1 MQILPPQHLKRVKAV
16 YKYEFGGSTATVS
29 ALALAPELELAPALA
44 LALVLAPVLALVQ
57 VLVRVLPSSHYY
69 LGSLIV
75 GWRLQNGPK
84 RLLRPPIGRTFYGE
98 QDWTSPRSPR
108 AL

>member
-1 MQILPPQHLKRVKAV
+1 MLIFDYVCRFYHHTQHLKRVKAV

-44 LALVLAPVLALVQ
+44 LALVLALVLPLVQ

-69 LGSLIV
+69 MGSLIV
-75 GWRLQNGPK
+75 GWRLQNGP
-84 RLLRPPIGRTFYGE
+84 
-98 QDWTSPRSPR
+98 
-108 AL
+108 